1 MISRLILEICKLEFI
16 IYSNNVLIN
25 PNYTF
30 SPNTLTY
37 LVYYYGNR

>member
-16 IYSNNVLIN
+16 IYSYNVLMN

-37 LVYYYGNR
+37 LIYYYGNR

>member
-1 MISRLILEICKLEFI
+1 MIYKLILEICNLEFM
-16 IYSNNVLIN
+16 IYNYNVLIN

-37 LVYYYGNR
+37 LIYYYGNR